1 MSEFTLETADILRR
15 AVGDMV
21 RAIQQ
26 TEDIP
31 GGQIEALGFLFRDG
45 PLSIAQLA
53 RRRKIRHQ
61 SMSAT
66 VADLQGQ
73 GLVARTPDPADGRGV
88 LIELTASGSAMIRE
102 SRLTRSTVILHAAER
117 ALTPAELTTLAQ
129 VSVLFDKVRVEI
141 TRD

>member
-31 GGQIEALGFLFRDG
+31 GGQIETLGFLFRDG

-53 RRRKIRHQ
+53 RKRKIRHQ

-66 VADLQGQ
+66 VADLEAQ
-73 GLVARTPDPADGRGV
+73 GLVARAPDPADGRGV
-88 LIELTASGSAMIRE
+88 LIELTESGSAMIRE
-102 SRLTRSTVILHAAER
+102 SRLTRSTVILRAAER
-117 ALTPAELTTLAQ
+117 ALTPAELTALAA
-129 VSVLFDKVRVEI
+129 VSGLFDKVRAEI
-141 TRD
+141 TKD